1 MRKSPPD
8 PGDIPLTRNEEPDI
22 VFCRAF
28 SVCISK
34 RAKVLVGSGTSE
46 VDEED
51 TVVGS
56 EGEMIVLSIP
66 DPSVD
71 EAGDDTRLE

>member
-1 MRKSPPD
+1 M
-8 PGDIPLTRNEEPDI
+8 TRNEEPDI

-46 VDEED
+46 VDED

-71 EAGDDTRLE
+71 EAGDDTSLE